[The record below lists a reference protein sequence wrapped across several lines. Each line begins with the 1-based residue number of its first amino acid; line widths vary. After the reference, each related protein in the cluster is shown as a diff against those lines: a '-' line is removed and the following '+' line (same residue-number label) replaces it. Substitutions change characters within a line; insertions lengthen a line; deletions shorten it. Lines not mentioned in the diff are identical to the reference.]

1 MESRATGDEV
11 VELRKMLSQRGVTQR
26 SGLRCYVRCQV
37 VSELSVV
44 LWIARRA
51 GPVVS
56 GRGLQAY
63 PVASPVA
70 DSVPVCTS
78 EISLRRSFLPNLEGG
93 RNRGSPLTY
102 VPVED

>member
-1 MESRATGDEV
+1 MTGDKV
-11 VELRKMLSQRGVTQR
+11 VELRKMLSPRGVTQR
-26 SGLRCYVRCQV
+26 SGFRSYAQYQV
-37 VSELSVV
+37 VSELSVA

-51 GPVVS
+51 ARRARPVAS
-56 GRGLQAY
+56 GRGLQGY

-78 EISLRRSFLPNLEGG
+78 EILLRRSFLPNLEGG

-102 VPVED
+102 VSVED